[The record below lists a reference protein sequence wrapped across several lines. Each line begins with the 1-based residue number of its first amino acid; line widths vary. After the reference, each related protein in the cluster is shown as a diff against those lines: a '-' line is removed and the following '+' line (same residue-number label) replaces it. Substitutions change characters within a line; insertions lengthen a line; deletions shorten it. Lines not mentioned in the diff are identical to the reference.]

1 MADLQLDRVRKRYG
15 ALDILHGIDLHV
27 GDGEFVVLVGPSGC
41 GKSTLLR
48 MIAGLESVSDG
59 EIRIGGRRANE
70 VPPQKRNISMVFQSY
85 ALFPHMSVKDNITF
99 GPRIRREK
107 PGETGEKL
115 TRAASILNLGAYL
128 ERRPGQLS
136 GGQRQRVAMGRSIV
150 RNPDLFLFDEP
161 LSNLDAKLRVQMRTE
176 IKALHHKFASTIVYV
191 THDQIEA
198 MTMADRIVVMNA
210 GRIEQ
215 VGTPLEL
222 YDHPDNLFVAGFLGS
237 PAMSFIEGTMVQS
250 GSGAAVRLSDGT
262 EAPVSS
268 GVARNGASVILGIR
282 PEHFRLDPGGPL
294 RLVVDVIEPTGS
306 ESHIYGRIDQSEVRA
321 VLRERISVS
330 PGDTLRL
337 AVEPTNA
344 HLFDPATGMRLSGA
358 RM

>member
-1 MADLQLDRVRKRYG
+1 MADLHLDRVRKRYE

-85 ALFPHMSVKDNITF
+85 ALFPHMTVQDNITF

-107 PGETGEKL
+107 PDETAEKL

-161 LSNLDAKLRVQMRTE
+161 LSNLDAKLRVQMRTDRTGRHAPRTLRPSGQSLRRRLPRLAFDE
-176 IKALHHKFASTIVYV
+176 LHRRN
-191 THDQIEA
+191 
-198 MTMADRIVVMNA
+198 DRPIRCGN
-210 GRIEQ
+210 GR
-215 VGTPLEL
+215 
-222 YDHPDNLFVAGFLGS
+222 
-237 PAMSFIEGTMVQS
+237 
-250 GSGAAVRLSDGT
+250 
-262 EAPVSS
+262 SS
-268 GVARNGASVILGIR
+268 LRRNGGAGPIW
-282 PEHFRLDPGGPL
+282 GGP
-294 RLVVDVIEPTGS
+294 
-306 ESHIYGRIDQSEVRA
+306 
-321 VLRERISVS
+321 ERRRRH
-330 PGDTLRL
+330 PGD
-337 AVEPTNA
+337 
-344 HLFDPATGMRLSGA
+344 PAGA
-358 RM
+358 FQARS

>member
-1 MADLQLDRVRKRYG
+1 MADLHLDNVKKRYG
-15 ALDILHGIDLHV
+15 TLEILHGIDLSV
-27 GDGEFVVLVGPSGC
+27 EDGEFVVLVGPSGC

-48 MIAGLESVSDG
+48 MIAGLETVSEG

-85 ALFPHMSVKDNITF
+85 ALFPHMTVKDNITF
-99 GPRIRREK
+99 GPLIRRENAE
-107 PGETGEKL
+107 ETARKL
-115 TRAASILNLGAYL
+115 TRAASTLNLGAYL
-128 ERRPGQLS
+128 DRRPGQLS

-176 IKALHHKFASTIVYV
+176 IKALHHKFESTIVYV

-198 MTMADRIVVMNA
+198 MTMADRIVVMNG

-222 YDHPDNLFVAGFLGS
+222 YDGPANVFVAGFLGS
-237 PAMSFIEGTMVQS
+237 PAMSFLDATIVRSGEGISARLPDATMVPVA
-250 GSGAAVRLSDGT
+250 GSPVQDGAG
-262 EAPVSS
+262 VS
-268 GVARNGASVILGIR
+268 LGIR
-282 PEHFRLDPGGPL
+282 PEHYRVDPAGPI

-306 ESHIYGRIDQSEVRA
+306 ESHIYGHVGAAEVRA
-321 VLRERISVS
+321 VLRERIALD
-330 PGDTLRL
+330 PGEALRL
-337 AVEPTNA
+337 SVDPAKV
-344 HLFDPATGMRLSGA
+344 HLFDAATGLRLPGA
-358 RM
+358 